1 MAVTPQFE
9 FDHER
14 RGSVVVQDLT
24 DWDGTP
30 DGMDAVEAEWL
41 SIGERPH
48 ITGSVTVF
56 GPGMALS
63 ADTQDRLARQW
74 SDGAARVGIE
84 RIAFVADGVDTR
96 AVGEDIDISQAVRTF
111 ETTPA
116 AVEWAAE

>member
-41 SIGERPH
+41 SIAERPH

-56 GPGMALS
+56 DPGMALP
-63 ADTQDRLARQW
+63 ADTLDRLARQW
-74 SDGAARVGIE
+74 SDGAARVDIE
-84 RIAFVADGVDTR
+84 RIAFVAEGVDAH
-96 AVGEDIDISQAVRTF
+96 AVGEHLDMPHAVRTF
-111 ETTPA
+111 ESTPA
-116 AVEWAAE
+116 AVEWAGE